1 MKLREQPLLGRE
13 RKAMFKKLLIGG
25 ALASALGATVI
36 GTGVWSY
43 ARTAGGWIQA
53 TAEEAMPLEWE
64 IQRARQMISDLEPE
78 INANAKR
85 IAHERIKVAK
95 LEKQV
100 GETTDKLLAAQRDI
114 SRLKEDLESGENVY
128 TYCGKT
134 YTAGQ
139 VKEDL
144 SRRFELFKTR
154 KEMADNLEKM
164 LTARQQ
170 TLAAANERMEAML
183 SAKRQLEVEVENLE
197 ARLAAIRV
205 AQTSSELALDDSA
218 LSRTRELLDRINARI
233 DVEKEMTQVD
243 AEYFGGI
250 ELDEGD
256 QADLLDEIS
265 AYFGEGSAA
274 GEATELAGIQLDEQT
289 E

>member
-1 MKLREQPLLGRE
+1 
-13 RKAMFKKLLIGG
+13 MFKKLLIGG
-25 ALASALGATVI
+25 ALASMLGGAVVT
-36 GTGVWSY
+36 TGVWSY

-53 TAEEAMPLEWE
+53 SAEEAMPLEWE

-85 IAHERIKVAK
+85 IANERIKVAK
-95 LEKQV
+95 LETQV
-100 GETTDKLLAAQRDI
+100 EQTSEKLAAAQRDI
-114 SRLKEDLESGENVY
+114 QRLKDDLESGDHVF

-134 YTAGQ
+134 YTSSQ
-139 VKEDL
+139 VRDDL

-154 KEMADNLEKM
+154 KEMSDNLNKM

-170 TLAAANERMEAML
+170 TLNAANERMDAML
-183 SAKRQLEVEVENLE
+183 SAKRQLEVEVENLQ
-197 ARLAAIRV
+197 ARLAAVRV

-218 LSRTRELLDRINARI
+218 LSQTRDLLDRISARI

-243 AEYFGGI
+243 TEYFGGI
-250 ELDEGD
+250 ELDDSSETN
-256 QADLLDEIS
+256 LLDEIS
-265 AYFGEGSAA
+265 SYFGEGSVE
-274 GEATELAGIQLDEQT
+274 GDATALAGIQLDEQ

>member
-1 MKLREQPLLGRE
+1 
-13 RKAMFKKLLIGG
+13 MFKKLLIGG